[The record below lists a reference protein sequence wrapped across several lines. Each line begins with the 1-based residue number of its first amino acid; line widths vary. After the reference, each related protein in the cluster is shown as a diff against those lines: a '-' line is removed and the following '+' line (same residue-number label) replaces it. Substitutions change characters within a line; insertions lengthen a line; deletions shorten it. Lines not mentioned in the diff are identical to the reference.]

1 MGYKTISS
9 SRGGKIYGAR
19 VGCYKAAHGKHVF
32 MLTIGEDVAQKMGW
46 QKGNRVGLAL
56 GDGKQEGWL
65 RLKTNELGNALF
77 HIGRGARALNIS
89 LVRLA
94 DDQFHSREP
103 ALHKI
108 KSGALYV
115 KLPKWARA

>member
-46 QKGNRVGLAL
+46 PKGHRVGLAL
-56 GDGKQEGWL
+56 GDGKQTGWL
-65 RLKTNELGNALF
+65 RLKTNELGHALF
-77 HIGRGARALNIS
+77 HTGKGSIALSIS

-94 DDQFHSREP
+94 DDQTHSREP
-103 ALHKI
+103 VLHKI

-115 KLPKWARA
+115 KLPEWVKA